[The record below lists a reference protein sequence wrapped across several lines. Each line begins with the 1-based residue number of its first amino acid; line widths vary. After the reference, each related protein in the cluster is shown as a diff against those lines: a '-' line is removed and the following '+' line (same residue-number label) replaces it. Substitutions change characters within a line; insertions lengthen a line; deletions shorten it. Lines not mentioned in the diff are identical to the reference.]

1 MATKKAK
8 IEHFKAKLA
17 TDPKWAVQGLLR
29 IFRNQTADEQA
40 MASTVEDN
48 GVGFTGCDAHI
59 LTSFANQVKRKQAEC
74 AAKGWQIKWEWA
86 LSRKQMALLHKR
98 MPKYAAQ
105 LLSCSDQTKAD
116 KLAEAACGE

>member
-8 IEHFKAKLA
+8 IEYFKVKLA

-29 IFRNQTADEQA
+29 IFRNQTVEEQA
-40 MASTVEDN
+40 HAQTTDHN
-48 GVGFTGCDAHI
+48 GIGFTGQDAHI

-74 AAKGWQIKWEWA
+74 HAKGWEIKWEWA
-86 LSRKQMALLHKR
+86 LSRKQMALLHCK

-105 LLSCSDQTKAD
+105 LLACSDQTKAD
-116 KLAEAACGE
+116 QLAEVACCA